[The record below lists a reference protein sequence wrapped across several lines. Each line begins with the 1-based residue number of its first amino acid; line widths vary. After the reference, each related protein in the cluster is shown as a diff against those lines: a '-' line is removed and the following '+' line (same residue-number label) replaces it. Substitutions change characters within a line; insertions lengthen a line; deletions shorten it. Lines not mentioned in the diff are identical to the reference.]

1 MTKAKGRAQERRLP
15 KISGAPEVNQPSQD
29 ADEEEE
35 GQVEV
40 IPMPLTD
47 EDRIILRMETGL
59 RGQLLDFA
67 FVQQV
72 KDGGQWQDVV
82 RYDCEHDTV
91 HMHRFT
97 KGGTG
102 TSRKEI
108 CGLDQIEEGYEIVN
122 NAIFDGWEENRRRY
136 FYG

>member
-1 MTKAKGRAQERRLP
+1 MAKAKGRTQERRLP

-82 RYDCEHDTV
+82 RAELAQSGRKSAV
-91 HMHRFT
+91 SIKSK
-97 KGGTG
+97 KGT
-102 TSRKEI
+102 R
-108 CGLDQIEEGYEIVN
+108 
-122 NAIFDGWEENRRRY
+122 
-136 FYG
+136 